1 MQIIRK
7 DNNMDNQKIDGSA
20 GDLQR
25 LQEMHERR
33 MILLFN
39 IRGFVFAADVAWIVL
54 MAPLFRVVNDYG
66 FLEKLLIGISI
77 LFSALTLISLAFSFR
92 KDIRQT
98 GELFVEMYKQLR
110 ARGSLEDGI
119 SAASTRWY
127 EELSCVAW
135 PGCFACSIIVFFVAM
150 LLPVAQQFVP
160 R

>member
-1 MQIIRK
+1 
-7 DNNMDNQKIDGSA
+7 MDNQKIDGSA

-54 MAPLFRVVNDYG
+54 MAPLLRVLNDYDS
-66 FLEKLLIGISI
+66 LEKLLIGISI
-77 LFSALTLISLAFSFR
+77 FLSALTLIALAFSFR

-98 GELFVEMYKQLR
+98 GELFVEMYKQLQT
-110 ARGSLEDGI
+110 RGSIEDGI
-119 SAASTRWY
+119 TAASKRWY
-127 EELSCVAW
+127 EELSWVVW
-135 PGCFACSIIVFFVAM
+135 PWCFAGSIIVLLVAM
-150 LLPVAQQFVP
+150 LLPVVQQFVP

>member
-1 MQIIRK
+1 
-7 DNNMDNQKIDGSA
+7 MDFQKIDGSA

-54 MAPLFRVVNDYG
+54 MAPLLRVLNDYDS
-66 FLEKLLIGISI
+66 LEKLLIGISI
-77 LFSALTLISLAFSFR
+77 FLSALTLIALAFSFR

-98 GELFVEMYKQLR
+98 GELFVEMYKQLQT
-110 ARGSLEDGI
+110 RGSIEDGI
-119 SAASTRWY
+119 TAASKRWY
-127 EELSCVAW
+127 EELSWVVW
-135 PGCFACSIIVFFVAM
+135 PWCFAGSIIVLLVAM
-150 LLPVAQQFVP
+150 LLPVVQQFVP